1 MKFNFRETITINDFK
16 SNFSNDDKIS
26 NIKRIARNTF
36 EYIINGEKRI
46 RLCETDIIIFK
57 NSHYILNNGGFDS
70 RLTIDRINQNIP
82 HSYIYV
88 NKGIWYYR
96 DIRFFNGIK
105 IQNKTGKIL
114 NKSKAP
120 KVKNNDK
127 KRKKILKQIKT
138 YTDKINKMKTLPD
151 DSSGDCFYCQMDFL
165 NNKDHLLSHLKE
177 RYVMKSLIF
186 RALIEKGYRYP
197 HLNYNMEKNEIN
209 ERDLIIKA
217 VKDYFKY
224 NLLKG

>member
-1 MKFNFRETITINDFK
+1 MKFDFRKTITINDFK
-16 SNFSNDDKIS
+16 SNFNNDDKIS

-82 HSYIYV
+82 HSYIYI
-88 NKGIWYYR
+88 NKGIWYYQ

-127 KRKKILKQIKT
+127 KRKKILKQIKA

-151 DSSGDCFYCQMDFL
+151 DSSGDCFYCQMDFS

-186 RALIEKGYRYP
+186 RALIKKGYQCP

-209 ERDLIIKA
+209 KRDLIIKA
-217 VKDYFKY
+217 VRDYFKY